1 MLGTRTL
8 TALVG
13 TAAAAVALLA
23 GPAHADPGP
32 INAGNTYRWG
42 AITHRWEWED
52 GSLDGRWHTRGHG
65 LLTTRNGML
74 TLEPGRNDG
83 FSATMVAAGQEY
95 GRWETRARER
105 FYSRGAHD
113 YHLEVELV
121 PGKGSSAC
129 NDSVTFA
136 DTHGYAHHVRFVD
149 QAGAVRFVDSH
160 PITIRDQH
168 WHTYAVEVTPHRISW
183 YVDAHVVMTER
194 RPAALAH
201 VPFTVRYAMVADHG
215 QRMNDTWMQMDWL
228 RYWTLARH
236 SALSVEAPAATE
248 KPADPSC

>member
-8 TALVG
+8 TALAGV
-13 TAAAAVALLA
+13 AAAAAALLA

-42 AITHRWEWED
+42 AIAHRWEWED
-52 GSLDGRWHTRGHG
+52 GSLDARWRTHGRG

-74 TLEPGRNDG
+74 TLEPAADRG
-83 FSATMVAAGQEY
+83 FAATMVGAGQRY

-105 FYSRGAHD
+105 TYSHGAHD

-121 PGKGSSAC
+121 PGTGSQAC
-129 NDSVTFA
+129 NASVMFA
-136 DTHGYAHHVRFVD
+136 DTQAGGHRVRFSD
-149 QAGAVRFVDSH
+149 QNGAVRFVDSR

-168 WHTYAVEVTPHRISW
+168 WHTYAVEVTPQRISW

-201 VPFTVRYAMVADHG
+201 VPFTVRYATVADHG
-215 QRMNDTWMQMDWL
+215 ARMNDTWMQMDWL
-228 RYWTLARH
+228 RYWTLARR
-236 SALSVEAPAATE
+236 SALPVTAPEATE
-248 KPADPSC
+248 KTADATC